1 MIKITRTYER
11 SSVDIPFYHE
21 FLGENK
27 LAQKH
32 MYENYI
38 LTKKLV
44 NHSQTLSDDKLKWV
58 STTTWAT
65 TDDFFDFSTDVAFA
79 RLADMDASKKYEEEH
94 NIILT
99 VDIENI

>member
-1 MIKITRTYER
+1 MIKITRTYKR
-11 SSVDIPFYHE
+11 PSADIPFWHE
-21 FLGENK
+21 FYGENK

-32 MYENYI
+32 IYENYI
-38 LTKKLV
+38 LTKKFV
-44 NHSQTLSDDKLKWV
+44 NHSQTISDDKLKWV

-79 RLADMDASKKYEEEH
+79 RLVDMDGSKKYEEER
-94 NIILT
+94 NISLT